1 MNDAGIIRFRKW
13 EMNGK
18 KPLAPLPDCV
28 AGVFMDVH
36 YFKGTVD
43 EMVEPRLFRA
53 LHAIDPAFEIM
64 YDRCT
69 TRGGSD
75 PGFHLYRRTEGMAG
89 LSSRRLQLEFSLQH
103 DMTKPWPQGGPREP
117 GMWIIDHIRKTDK
130 ANLSGD
136 KDKADRLAVKMRNDA
151 EAAEEARAD
160 KEEHDHY
167 IEFNKAIQPVMEGKV
182 TVGLSTTNERKG
194 KRRANKVQVKL

>member
-13 EMNGK
+13 EMNGR

-53 LHAIDPAFEIM
+53 LHAIDPRFEIM

-69 TRGGSD
+69 TSGGSG

-89 LSSRRLQLEFSLQH
+89 VSNRRLQLEFSLQR
-103 DMTKPWPQGGPREP
+103 DMTKPWPQGEPCEP
-117 GMWIIDHIRKTDK
+117 GMWVIDHIRKTDK

-136 KDKADRLAVKMRNDA
+136 KDKADKMAVKKLAD
-151 EAAEEARAD
+151 EDAAEDARVE
-160 KEEHDHY
+160 KEEFEHY
-167 IEFNKAIQPVMEGKV
+167 VEFNKAIQPVMEGKV
-182 TVGLSTTNERKG
+182 SVGLSTTNERKPRG
-194 KRRANKVQVKL
+194 RPRKIQVKM